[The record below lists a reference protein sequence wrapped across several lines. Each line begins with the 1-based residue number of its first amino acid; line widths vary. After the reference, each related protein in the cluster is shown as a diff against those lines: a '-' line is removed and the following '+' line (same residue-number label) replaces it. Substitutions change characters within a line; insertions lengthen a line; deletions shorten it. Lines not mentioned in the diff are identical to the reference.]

1 MAAGTVLDDVDRF
14 DAAFFGLTP
23 REAET
28 MDPQTRLFLQA
39 AWEALEDAGYDPSR
53 VPGLVGVFAG
63 KAFPRYFTSNLLP
76 HPDLMQR
83 FGELQVGLGMERDT
97 LAPLVAYKL
106 DLKGPSIS
114 VGTFCSTSLVAVHLA
129 CQSLLAFE
137 CDVALAGG
145 VHLEV
150 PQGRGYVHVEGG
162 ILSPDGEC
170 RAFDARGGGSVM
182 GNGLGIVAIK
192 RLEDALAGGDQIYAV
207 IRGTASN
214 NDGLDRV
221 GFTAPGV
228 SGQAAVIAAAQA
240 NAGVDAST
248 IGYVEMHGTGTALGD
263 AVELAAMRRVFAE
276 AHRRK
281 AYLRHRLGQAE
292 HRSSR
297 PCGRRRQPD
306 QGSARP
312 QAPHAATESE
322 LRAAQPG
329 ADPRRQPVLRQHAAS
344 RLAATRSRAGLR
356 RAGVSSF
363 GLGGTNAH
371 VVLEEPPVQFA
382 ELASRPHHL
391 LVLSARSEAALER
404 ATDNL
409 IRHLDDH
416 PELPLAD
423 VAYTLQVGRANLPY
437 RRVAV
442 VTGAPDATRLSSQCD
457 GAPDGARCA
466 HRPGVRRGRCVAAA
480 TRRNRTSVPR
490 RRSALPRRF
499 LT

>member
-1 MAAGTVLDDVDRF
+1 M
-14 DAAFFGLTP
+14 P
-23 REAET
+23 
-28 MDPQTRLFLQA
+28 
-39 AWEALEDAGYDPSR
+39 GYDPSR

-106 DLKGPSIS
+106 DLKGPSVS

-228 SGQAAVIAAAQA
+228 SGQAAVIAAALA

-248 IGYVEMHGTGTALGD
+248 IGYVEAHGTGTALGD
-263 AVELAAMRRVFAE
+263 AVELAAMRRVFAQGTDE
-276 AHRRK
+276 PAFCAIGSVKPNIGHLDRAAGVASLIKAALALKHRTLPPSLNYEQPNPELTRDDSPF
-281 AYLRHRLGQAE
+281 YVNTQLRDW
-292 HRSSR
+292 
-297 PCGRRRQPD
+297 PQPD
-306 QGSARP
+306 C
-312 QAPHAATESE
+312 
-322 LRAAQPG
+322 
-329 ADPRRQPVLRQHAAS
+329 RR
-344 RLAATRSRAGLR
+344 
-356 RAGVSSF
+356 
-363 GLGGTNAH
+363 
-371 VVLEEPPVQFA
+371 
-382 ELASRPHHL
+382 
-391 LVLSARSEAALER
+391 
-404 ATDNL
+404 
-409 IRHLDDH
+409 
-416 PELPLAD
+416 
-423 VAYTLQVGRANLPY
+423 
-437 RRVAV
+437 
-442 VTGAPDATRLSSQCD
+442 
-457 GAPDGARCA
+457 
-466 HRPGVRRGRCVAAA
+466 
-480 TRRNRTSVPR
+480 
-490 RRSALPRRF
+490 
-499 LT
+499 